1 VTRVSWLWAAII
13 GVSALGI
20 GVLTFG
26 EIQSPLRPV
35 IALWFLFVCP
45 GMALVRLLGLR
56 ERLTEVTLAIAL
68 SLVMDAIV
76 SVIMLYMGDWSPKLT
91 LLILIGISM
100 GGVAFQIVV
109 AYSRSKPLMA
119 ARRMLSRP

>member
-1 VTRVSWLWAAII
+1 MTRISWLWAAII
-13 GVSALGI
+13 GVSALGV
-20 GVLTFG
+20 GVATFG
-26 EIQSPLRPV
+26 DIQSPLRPV

-76 SVIMLYMGDWSPKLT
+76 SVIMLYMGDWSPKST

-100 GGVAFQIVV
+100 GGLVFQIVA
-109 AYSRSKPLMA
+109 AYSKNKPLIA
-119 ARRMLSRP
+119 ARRILSKP